1 MTALNLGD
9 IPVAVAALEEYLK
22 VDPNGSKAAEVKA
35 SLPAL
40 QGMLKK

>member
-1 MTALNLGD
+1 
-9 IPVAVAALEEYLK
+9 
-22 VDPNGSKAAEVKA
+22 VDPNGPKAGEVKA